1 MTSTTTPKRRRASRG
16 SGEDLRA
23 EIVTA
28 AKSLLAKS
36 ASADAMSI
44 RAVADAVGVTAPSIY
59 LHFADKDDLLSAV
72 VADVFT
78 ELDATMLAEAD
89 SLTAPMER
97 LRAFGKSYVRF
108 AINHPEHYRLALLDP
123 CPRPDVDQV
132 LATSAF
138 AHFNETVV
146 QCMEAGIFA
155 TGDPLPVT
163 FELWAAAHGI
173 AALMITKPFL
183 PWGDKEAVA
192 DRVLRAAALGRAT
205 ADLIGGDVTPAKFTD
220 WLATQQPGATD
231 R

>member
-1 MTSTTTPKRRRASRG
+1 MTTTIAKKRRRASRG

-28 AKSLLAKS
+28 AKDLLARS

-59 LHFADKDDLLSAV
+59 LHFTDKDELISAV

-78 ELDATMLAEAD
+78 ELDVSMLAAAEG
-89 SLTAPMER
+89 LTAPMER
-97 LRAFGKSYVRF
+97 LRAFGMTYVRF
-108 AINHPEHYRLALLDP
+108 AISHPEHYRLALLDP

-146 QCMEAGIFA
+146 QCMDAGIFA
-155 TGDPLPVT
+155 AGDPLPIT
-163 FELWAAAHGI
+163 FELWSAAHGV

-183 PWGDKEAVA
+183 PWGDKEAFA
-192 DRVLRAAALGRAT
+192 DRALCAAAVGRAT
-205 ADLIGGDVTPAKFTD
+205 ADLIGGDVSPAQITD
-220 WLATQQPGATD
+220 WLAAQTAG
-231 R
+231 